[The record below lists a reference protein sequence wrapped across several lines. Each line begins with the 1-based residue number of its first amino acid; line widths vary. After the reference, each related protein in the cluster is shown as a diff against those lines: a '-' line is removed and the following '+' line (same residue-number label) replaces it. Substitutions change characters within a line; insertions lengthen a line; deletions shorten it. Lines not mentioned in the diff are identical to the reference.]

1 MSNTATVTVT
11 EKNFDTEVLMSP
23 MPVLVDFWAPWCGPC
38 KAVGPILEQIAAANI
53 GKIKVAKLNIDE
65 QPGLANSYSIRSIPT
80 MKVFVGGRVD
90 ATIVGAKPRRSLE
103 RKLKKYLG

>member
-1 MSNTATVTVT
+1 MIDVTVQ
-11 EKNFDTEVLMSP
+11 NFETEVIAASMHT
-23 MPVLVDFWAPWCGPC
+23 PVLVDFWAPWCGPC
-38 KAVGPILEQIAAANI
+38 KAVGPILEQIAAANV